1 MINRVVLRKFKRFDE
16 VTFEFPGNVVV
27 AGPNNTGKTTLLQA
41 IAAWNLGLTQWRTLN
56 DYQRH
61 HGTYTRKPITRQTF
75 TAVPLKSFDLLWQG
89 REYRGAVEIEV
100 QSTIGWTVTMEFIAD
115 STEQVYVRPKRD
127 IEPDRLRNVQLDVV
141 FVPPM
146 TGLSPEE
153 PVYQKPYL
161 EQRLGQAKPGDVL
174 RNLLVEA
181 HTSELAWSQL
191 QASIRSLFGYQLM
204 PPDATGAYINAEYTM
219 LNNGPRYDV
228 ANAGSGFQQ
237 VLMLLTFLNTRK
249 GSVLLLDEPDAHLHI
264 ILQDAIYG
272 ELKSVARR
280 EGSQLVVATH
290 SEVIINSVDPRE
302 LCVLLARPTR
312 IATTQERDVVTDT
325 LRFLSNTDIMLA
337 MDSPGIL
344 YVEGRTDIDI
354 LREWSRIL
362 DHPIYNLLESSKL
375 FWKPIVSDQRV
386 MGSGIPARDHH
397 NALLL
402 VRNDLPALELV
413 DGDSDRNIQSTE
425 ISGHGFQ
432 RLRWKRYEIESYL
445 LHPEAMA
452 RYVQSKVGQ
461 ASEQHVDDL
470 RKHFEDSYP
479 PAFLRD
485 PLGDHAILNNTKAR
499 TELIPPALSAAG
511 LPGINYTEY
520 SEIASLMTRDEIHP
534 EVREK
539 LDLIQRAFR
548 L

>member
-1 MINRVVLRKFKRFDE
+1 VINRVVLRKFKRFDE